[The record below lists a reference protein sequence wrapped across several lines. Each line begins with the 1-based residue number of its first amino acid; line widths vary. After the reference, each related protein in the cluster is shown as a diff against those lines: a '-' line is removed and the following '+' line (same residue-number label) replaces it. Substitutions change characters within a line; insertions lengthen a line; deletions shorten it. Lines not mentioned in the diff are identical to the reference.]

1 MVRGAQQIL
10 TGSRKPAWLTGGL
23 GTLLVA
29 AGVVIAPQGFAFG
42 ILTAFVLVAG
52 LPLGSAMVLSLA
64 HVAGGRWTHGVRAPL
79 VAAARTISLTA
90 IFFVPIVLLRGHL
103 YPWAGGDAER
113 ALLPPQQQ
121 AYLTTSLWIGR
132 AALFFLAWWGTALLL
147 CRLHESAQAP
157 ASRWKNAAP
166 AIGAAALLMYVLT
179 VSFAGID
186 WIAALEA
193 HWYSSIVG
201 LHLAVGFA
209 LTAWAWVVVVRAY
222 ALGLGDDI
230 DTSQKDE
237 LHDQGNMLLL
247 LVVLDAYLAFSQ
259 YLIIWSGNLP
269 HEIVWYEPRTR
280 DVWGGVGTAMIVL
293 HFALPFALLLSR
305 DLKRRATALT
315 LIAGVV
321 LLARFVSVL
330 WMVAPSFD
338 GSAWIVMVS
347 APITVVGAGGLWI
360 GFYSYHWQRLE
371 EAVAEEA
378 PA

>member
-1 MVRGAQQIL
+1 MSPRAQQVL
-10 TGSRKPAWLTGGL
+10 FGVRKPA
-23 GTLLVA
+23 LLA
-29 AGVVIAPQGFAFG
+29 GAAAALLAGVGLAIAPQGVAFG
-42 ILTAFVLVAG
+42 LLTAFVLVAG
-52 LPLGSAMVLSLA
+52 LPLGSAMLLSLT

-79 VAAARTISLTA
+79 VAAARTISLLA
-90 IFFVPIVLLRGHL
+90 LFLVPIVLLRAHL
-103 YPWAGGDAER
+103 YPWAGGDTER

-121 AYLTTSLWIGR
+121 AYLTTSLVVGR
-132 AALFFLAWWGTALLL
+132 AALFFLVWWGAALLL
-147 CRLHESAQAP
+147 SRLHKSAQAP
-157 ASRWKNAAP
+157 APGLKDTAP
-166 AIGAAALLMYVLT
+166 AIGAAGLLMYVLT
-179 VSFAGID
+179 VSFVGID

-201 LHLAVGFA
+201 LHLVVGYA

-222 ALGLGDDI
+222 ALGDDI
-230 DTSQKDE
+230 DASQKDE

-269 HEIVWYEPRTR
+269 HEIGWFEPRTR
-280 DVWGGVGTAMIVL
+280 GVWGGVGTAMIVL
-293 HFALPFALLLSR
+293 NFALPFALLLSH

-321 LLARFVSVL
+321 LVARFVSAL

-338 GSAWIVMVS
+338 GTTWIVMVS
-347 APITVVGAGGLWI
+347 APIALVGAGGLWI
-360 GFYSYHWQRLE
+360 GFFSYHWQRLE
-371 EAVAEEA
+371 EAVAEKA